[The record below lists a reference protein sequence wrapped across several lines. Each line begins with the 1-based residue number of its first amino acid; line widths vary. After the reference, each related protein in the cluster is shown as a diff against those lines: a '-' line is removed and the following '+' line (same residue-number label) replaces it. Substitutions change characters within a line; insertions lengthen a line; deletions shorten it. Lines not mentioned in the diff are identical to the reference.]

1 MVGGSQVT
9 QLLHQ
14 LLQLFF
20 QAGYVRLVLPGDR
33 HQRLVLLLPALE
45 IAPGLGQQLL
55 LPALVPQEFLLPP
68 GVELALV
75 PLLLAHRVQQL
86 VQVAYLG
93 RSGRGLWCLL
103 GLAGRAQ
110 ASAAK
115 ADCQQ
120 QRQAT
125 QPPDQV
131 AHDSPP
137 ATGMGRFSNCG
148 AVRFW
153 ATRRAWARSRL

>member
-1 MVGGSQVT
+1 MVGSSQVT
-9 QLLHQ
+9 QLLYQ

-20 QAGYVRLVLPGDR
+20 QDGYVRLVLPGNR